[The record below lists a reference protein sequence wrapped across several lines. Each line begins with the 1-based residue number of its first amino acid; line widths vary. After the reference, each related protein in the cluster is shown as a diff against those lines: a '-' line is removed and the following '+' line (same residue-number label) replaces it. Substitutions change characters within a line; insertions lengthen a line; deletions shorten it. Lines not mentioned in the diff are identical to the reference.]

1 MKNEEIL
8 KENNVKRFSVILMNP
23 PYGSCSAR
31 TSPHLHLEFTNK
43 CLNIADEVISIFPDR
58 LITSTSRKY
67 DKYKKYF
74 DERLES
80 IEQIK
85 AYEKFD
91 IKVGSVGIFTFRN
104 NKSNNIEIID
114 LEGNKETINSLSEK
128 TNKFT
133 EYENKIFE
141 YCKVDKPNFNPFRPI
156 GYDKKE
162 GLEKFCYKYIN
173 KRWSNNNKV
182 FLTTALAN
190 GGMNAR
196 FIFGNTGIIC
206 HDNNELKDLM
216 IKHRGACC
224 TIMTFNSIKEAE
236 NCRDAMKRPLLRW
249 VLYRSQDD
257 RTLRRKVYK
266 YIPDIDWSDD
276 RVKTDEGLLEVCGCP
291 KDKCKEYAEYCKK
304 IIEEVYKK

>member
-1 MKNEEIL
+1 MENEEIL
-8 KENNVKRFSVILMNP
+8 KENNCKKFDVVLMNP
-23 PYGSCSAR
+23 PYGSKTTR

-58 LITSTSRKY
+58 LITSTSKEY

-162 GLEKFCYKYIN
+162 GLEKFCDKYIN
-173 KRWSNNNKV
+173 KRWPNNNKV

-236 NCRDAMKRPLLRW
+236 NCKIALQNPLMRFL
-249 VLYRSQDD
+249 LYKLQDD
-257 RTLRRKVYK
+257 QNMTARVYVGV
-266 YIPDIDWSDD
+266 PNIDWSDD

-304 IIEEVYKK
+304 IIEQVDKK